1 MGQAR
6 LRGPRE
12 VRVKLARAKRV
23 EEIRASVAKRQQDA
37 AALTEEELEQRHKT
51 NMQMAQ
57 MIGMVAA
64 TNPMALQS
72 L

>member
-1 MGQAR
+1 MGQAK

-37 AALTEEELEQRHKT
+37 AAMTEEELEQRHKT

-64 TNPMALQS
+64 TNPTALQS

>member
-6 LRGPRE
+6 LRGPRD

>member
-23 EEIRASVAKRQQDA
+23 EEIRASAAKRQQDA

>member
-6 LRGPRE
+6 LRGPRA

>member
-1 MGQAR
+1 MGQAK

>member
-1 MGQAR
+1 MGQAK

-23 EEIRASVAKRQQDA
+23 EEIRAIAAKRQQDA
-37 AALTEEELEQRHKT
+37 AALTEEELQQQHQT
-51 NMQMAQ
+51 NMKMAQ
-57 MIGMVAA
+57 MIGLVAA

>member
-1 MGQAR
+1 MGQAK

-23 EEIRASVAKRQQDA
+23 EEIRAIAAKRQQDA
-37 AALTEEELEQRHKT
+37 AALTEEELQQQHQT
-51 NMQMAQ
+51 NMRLAQ
-57 MIGMVAA
+57 MMGLAAA
-64 TNPMALQS
+64 TNPTVLRS

>member
-1 MGQAR
+1 MGQAK
-6 LRGPRE
+6 LRGPRA

>member
-1 MGQAR
+1 MGQAK
-6 LRGPRE
+6 LRGPRA

-37 AALTEEELEQRHKT
+37 APLTEEELEQRHKT

-64 TNPMALQS
+64 TNPTALQS